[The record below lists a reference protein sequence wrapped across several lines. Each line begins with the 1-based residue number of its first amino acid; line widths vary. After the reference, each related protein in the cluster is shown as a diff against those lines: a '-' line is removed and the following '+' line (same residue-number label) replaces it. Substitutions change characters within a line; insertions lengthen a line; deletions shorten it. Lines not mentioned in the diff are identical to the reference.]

1 MSLCYTRLFFRR
13 SISLQNYRFVY
24 SSTPLTWGATSPV
37 FSRSKDSDCCENYDE
52 KNCCE
57 TYEENECCESQEEK
71 NCYESYDEK
80 NMKLCR
86 PMSPHLTIYKPQ
98 MTSVMS
104 IATRA
109 TGIILASYTWILGI
123 GTLFIPGGIPCLI
136 HTICCWDLA
145 PAVLV
150 GSKALFCYPL
160 TYHYFNGIRILAWDL
175 GKYLSIKH
183 VYSTG
188 YTAVALSA
196 ISAIALAF
204 M

>member
-1 MSLCYTRLFFRR
+1 MSLCYTR
-13 SISLQNYRFVY
+13 
-24 SSTPLTWGATSPV
+24 PLTWGATSPV

-98 MTSVMS
+98 LTSVMS

-160 TYHYFNGIRILAWDL
+160 TYHYFNGIRILIWNFFG
-175 GKYLSIKH
+175 GKTLELKDVYTTGWIVLALSIT
-183 VYSTG
+183 S
-188 YTAVALSA
+188 AL
-196 ISAIALAF
+196 ILAA